1 MHSTYETIPGNRTDD
16 NKKQDRNI
24 RILALSLASMFLS
37 LALVVFHAFA
47 SMEVIKYGNE
57 VLYDKDD
64 DFNSNGDNAFGN
76 ATITVY
82 HGSDDQCLP
91 IVYVVISFL
100 PTVSLIIVILLNL
113 FVIIKHYRENAD
125 NTISSIGLF
134 LQVSLG
140 VFLVYLAFYF
150 LPYMLLA
157 FINDPIKALF
167 IYIMIALY
175 ILSFYLLTYSLCFL
189 IDLSLHQLTEKKILI
204 KIILIV
210 PSTISCLIRHPYFT
224 GSGAS
229 IAYFVTILIFL
240 LRLGNFNDFQAA
252 HNLTLPVIVIVFS
265 VFVLKPFYKYIFK
278 PSEEDDVTKLTNKMQ
293 ALIQKIDPLVTQIEN
308 AQGRDHN
315 PIQ

>member
-1 MHSTYETIPGNRTDD
+1 
-16 NKKQDRNI
+16 
-24 RILALSLASMFLS
+24 
-37 LALVVFHAFA
+37 
-47 SMEVIKYGNE
+47 
-57 VLYDKDD
+57 
-64 DFNSNGDNAFGN
+64 
-76 ATITVY
+76 
-82 HGSDDQCLP
+82 
-91 IVYVVISFL
+91 
-100 PTVSLIIVILLNL
+100 
-113 FVIIKHYRENAD
+113 
-125 NTISSIGLF
+125 
-134 LQVSLG
+134 
-140 VFLVYLAFYF
+140 
-150 LPYMLLA
+150 MLLA
-157 FINDPIKALF
+157 SINDPIKTLF
-167 IYIMIALY
+167 IYIMGALF

>member
-1 MHSTYETIPGNRTDD
+1 
-16 NKKQDRNI
+16 
-24 RILALSLASMFLS
+24 
-37 LALVVFHAFA
+37 
-47 SMEVIKYGNE
+47 
-57 VLYDKDD
+57 
-64 DFNSNGDNAFGN
+64 
-76 ATITVY
+76 
-82 HGSDDQCLP
+82 
-91 IVYVVISFL
+91 
-100 PTVSLIIVILLNL
+100 
-113 FVIIKHYRENAD
+113 
-125 NTISSIGLF
+125 
-134 LQVSLG
+134 
-140 VFLVYLAFYF
+140 
-150 LPYMLLA
+150 MLLA
-157 FINDPIKALF
+157 FINDPIKTLF
-167 IYIMIALY
+167 IYIMGALF
-175 ILSFYLLTYSLCFL
+175 ILSFYLLTYNLCFL

-278 PSEEDDVTKLTNKMQ
+278 LSEEDDVTKLTNKMQ

-308 AQGRDHN
+308 AQGRDRN